1 MTTAPEFL
9 HQWVREYL
17 NPTVPDDRAGAEY
30 LANECVGDAKDAGVD
45 EGALIAAAR
54 GDLVKYML
62 SKLNV
67 AVTSRDISIRR
78 MTEGSRR

>member
-17 NPTVPDDRAGAEY
+17 NPTVADDRAGAEY
-30 LANECVGDAKDAGVD
+30 LANECVRDAKDAGVD

-78 MTEGSRR
+78 MTEGGCR